1 MLALPTSTSSELH
14 CVLLGDKGDE
24 SVLTRVTVP
33 AVSEIS
39 RAGECILALHQ
50 RLCPSGVKSQKLI
63 HADSK
68 NNAFSFALM
77 SNQDGNCLVRSFF
90 LTTTRVFLV
99 QMTVRVGTCSPE
111 DCVDVTLLSVSLP
124 VVASAEKEMSV
135 PLCIGLSSRHRLY
148 CGEFNLAS
156 GVDSY
161 AINEG
166 MGVLLYVT
174 IGTSP
179 HLHFISLRALAALD
193 PDLDIEQEEGAFQLL
208 EVAPARPVERC

>member
-1 MLALPTSTSSELH
+1 M
-14 CVLLGDKGDE
+14 
-24 SVLTRVTVP
+24 
-33 AVSEIS
+33 
-39 RAGECILALHQ
+39 
-50 RLCPSGVKSQKLI
+50 
-63 HADSK
+63 
-68 NNAFSFALM
+68 
-77 SNQDGNCLVRSFF
+77 
-90 LTTTRVFLV
+90 
-99 QMTVRVGTCSPE
+99 
-111 DCVDVTLLSVSLP
+111 DVTLLSVSLP

-208 EVAPARPVERC
+208 EVAPARPVERGAKMVCSVPLGSKVVVEQPRGNLEAFEPRPLVLSCARQLIDDTEGPHYLECLKLLRRQGGLEFSCRL